1 MEWLLFMEHGIR
13 FINEYPEIGDLL
25 HRLFVNR
32 ELDEWYKNK
41 CAEKIKVPD
50 ECNQIK
56 GLKKIE
62 VRDLNNPSG
71 EIDIHLQDLSGENG
85 FHLEQQINMKVS
97 KLVPVYVL
105 DYSYS
110 LRHDLIDGA
119 YDIVGTAESLEFIQ
133 GTNYINK
140 IMQEKG
146 FIELSYLYD
155 YYDTVYEWSELPH
168 IQPFNRRLTLGDA
181 LFTDVLEL
189 L

>member
-1 MEWLLFMEHGIR
+1 MEHGIR
-13 FINEYPEIGDLL
+13 FINEYPEIGELL

-32 ELDEWYKNK
+32 ELDEWYKSK
-41 CAEKIKVPD
+41 CAEK
-50 ECNQIK
+50 IK

-71 EIDIHLQDLSGENG
+71 EIDIHLQSLSGENG

>member
-1 MEWLLFMEHGIR
+1 MEDGIR
-13 FINEYPEIGDLL
+13 FISEYPEFCELL
-25 HRLFVNR
+25 HRLFVKR

-41 CAEKIKVPD
+41 CAEKIKVPA
-50 ECNQIK
+50 EFNQIK

-71 EIDIHLQDLSGENG
+71 EINIHLQDLSGENG

-97 KLVPVYVL
+97 KLAPVYVL

-110 LRHDLIDGA
+110 LRHDLIDGT

-133 GTNYINK
+133 GTNYMYK

-155 YYDTVYEWSELPH
+155 YYDTVYEWSVLPH

-181 LFTDVLEL
+181 LFTDVLEWL
-189 L
+189 

>member
-1 MEWLLFMEHGIR
+1 MEDGIR
-13 FINEYPEIGDLL
+13 FISEYPEFSELL
-25 HRLFVNR
+25 QRLFVKR

-50 ECNQIK
+50 EFNQIK

-71 EIDIHLQDLSGENG
+71 EINIHLQDLFGENG

>member
-1 MEWLLFMEHGIR
+1 
-13 FINEYPEIGDLL
+13 
-25 HRLFVNR
+25 
-32 ELDEWYKNK
+32 
-41 CAEKIKVPD
+41 
-50 ECNQIK
+50 
-56 GLKKIE
+56 
-62 VRDLNNPSG
+62 
-71 EIDIHLQDLSGENG
+71 
-85 FHLEQQINMKVS
+85 MKVS

-119 YDIVGTAESLEFIQ
+119 YDIVGTAESLELIQ

-140 IMQEKG
+140 IMKEKG

-155 YYDTVYEWSELPH
+155 YYDTVYEWNQLPDL
-168 IQPFNRRLTLGDA
+168 QPFNRRLTLGDA

>member
-1 MEWLLFMEHGIR
+1 MEDGIR
-13 FINEYPEIGDLL
+13 FISEYPEFSELL
-25 HRLFVNR
+25 HCLFVNR

-50 ECNQIK
+50 EFNQIK

-71 EIDIHLQDLSGENG
+71 EINIHLQDLSGENG

-97 KLVPVYVL
+97 KLAPVYVL

-181 LFTDVLEL
+181 LFTDVLEWL
-189 L
+189 